1 MWFLLFGLL
10 LAADASML
18 EGETYE
24 SFNEGT
30 DANMVELETYEPIN
44 EGNSHGKHIHG
55 AQHTT
60 CADPEGGQGVRTPP
74 PP

>member
-1 MWFLLFGLL
+1 MWLLLFGLL

-24 SFNEGT
+24 SFNEAT

-44 EGNSHGKHIHG
+44 EGSSHGKHIHG
-55 AQHTT
+55 AQHTMHT
-60 CADPEGGQGVRTPP
+60 NSNFLCLAFYFA
-74 PP
+74 